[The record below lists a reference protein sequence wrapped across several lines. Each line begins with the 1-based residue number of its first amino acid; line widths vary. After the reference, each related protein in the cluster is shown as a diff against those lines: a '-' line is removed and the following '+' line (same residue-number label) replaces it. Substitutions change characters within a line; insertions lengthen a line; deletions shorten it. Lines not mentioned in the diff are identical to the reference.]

1 MTRKNNYAALDDI
14 GFVGVDD
21 KRSKAQR
28 DEDAKRTSEYIRKYL
43 SKKNNN
49 KVAIGK
55 VRIKNGSSSKTK
67 IAENTPAIANKKAA
81 IAVVYNKSK

>member
-43 SKKNNN
+43 SKKN
-49 KVAIGK
+49 VSLRLSTYSLQWE
-55 VRIKNGSSSKTK
+55 V
-67 IAENTPAIANKKAA
+67 
-81 IAVVYNKSK
+81 